1 VHQVDPAEL
10 APDEFTHL
18 VRRSVER
25 DHSKLVVIDSITGYF
40 TAMPEARFLSLQ
52 IHELLSFLGER
63 GVASL
68 MTMAQSGLVSGHMSS
83 PVDVSYLAD
92 TVVLLRYFEMDG
104 RIGKAVSV
112 VKKRSGPHED
122 TIRDVAFAGSG
133 ICVGEPLSGLRG
145 VFSGVPQP
153 ASRSFERKPGSAP

>member
-1 VHQVDPAEL
+1 
-10 APDEFTHL
+10 
-18 VRRSVER
+18 
-25 DHSKLVVIDSITGYF
+25 
-40 TAMPEARFLSLQ
+40 MPEARFLSLQ
-52 IHELLSFLGER
+52 MHELLSFLGER

-68 MTMAQSGLVSGHMSS
+68 MTMAQSGLVGGHMSS

-92 TVVLLRYFEMDG
+92 TVVMLRYFEVEG

-122 TIRDVAFAGSG
+122 TIRGVTFGRNG
-133 ICVGEPLSGLRG
+133 IQVGEPLLKLRG

-153 ASRSFERKPGSAP
+153 VNRAYEGEGKPSGVP